1 MKDTF
6 SKTTIIKAIG
16 YLTKDDMGNYII
28 EIYDEKDDSPL
39 IVQVDELLQDMK
51 GRQVSFISKQVTM

>member
-6 SKTTIIKAIG
+6 SKTTTIKAIG
-16 YLTKDDMGNYII
+16 YLTKDDMDNYII
-28 EIYDEKDDSPL
+28 EIYDKKDELPL

-51 GRQVSFISKQVTM
+51 GRQVSFISEQVTM